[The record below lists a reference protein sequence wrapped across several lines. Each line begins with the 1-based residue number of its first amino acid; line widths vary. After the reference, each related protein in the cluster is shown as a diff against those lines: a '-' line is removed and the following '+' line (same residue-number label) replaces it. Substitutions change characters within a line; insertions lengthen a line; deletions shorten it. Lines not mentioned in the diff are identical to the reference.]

1 MQGRVEGVRIG
12 RGRLRVHRPALL
24 LDRTRETSKLLPPV
38 RGPGEKDTFFRENLQ
53 VDLDRL
59 NGRQV
64 VLMVRDPRDVAVS
77 VAEFW
82 GWSMDRALHNM
93 IVGPGPLHLPP
104 WAAYMKRW
112 LAHAVP
118 MVRYEELWHNTE
130 LELGNVLLQLGQRP
144 KRALG
149 DVVARQSFEAKR
161 ADIEARGD
169 EYPFGKEA
177 QLQHLRRGDVG
188 EWRER
193 FTERLV
199 AKAAPEWALMLA
211 HLGYPAN

>member
-1 MQGRVEGVRIG
+1 MIVVAGYPRSGNVWMA
-12 RGRLRVHRPALL
+12 RLLGDV
-24 LDRTRETSKLLPPV
+24 LDRRVVGIGGGDGTLAAEGKDRNGNGQVMQAHVYPAGPV

-112 LAHAVP
+112 LGH
-118 MVRYEELWHNTE
+118 
-130 LELGNVLLQLGQRP
+130 
-144 KRALG
+144 
-149 DVVARQSFEAKR
+149 
-161 ADIEARGD
+161 ADIRTTMKYLGAVAAEGAEFIDRLTPSHGLRVVQGGGGSGSGAD
-169 EYPFGKEA
+169 SALEKTVDFGGTNGGTNRVQK
-177 QLQHLRRGDVG
+177 V
-188 EWRER
+188 
-193 FTERLV
+193 
-199 AKAAPEWALMLA
+199 KSSS
-211 HLGYPAN
+211 